1 MLGHI
6 TDDNVDQPR
15 SIKVAGHEEA
25 GVALGGGEDDVGW
38 EEELW
43 DIRYRE

>member
-6 TDDNVDQPR
+6 TYDNVDQPR
-15 SIKVAGHEEA
+15 YIKVAGHEEG
-25 GVALGGGEDDVGW
+25 GVAGGEGEDDVGW